1 MEQYT
6 LSNGVKVPPVGFG
19 TYKAAADD
27 GLAVLTRAVEAGYR
41 LFDTAS
47 FYGTEEVLG
56 RAVAES
62 GLPRREFFL
71 ATKAWKT
78 ELGYDNILRACDSSC
93 RRLGVDQLDLYLL
106 HWPKPDPDYEDW
118 AALDRESWRAMERL
132 YEQGRVR
139 AIGVSNFLVHH
150 LQALLSACN
159 VPPMADQVEF
169 HPGYT
174 QWETVSFCREQGI
187 LPQAWSPLGRQR
199 LAGHPLLTEL
209 AQAYQVTPQQLCLRF
224 AVQCGVVPLPKT
236 THLQRM
242 RQNLD
247 LDGFVISPRD
257 MDRLHAM
264 PRAGW
269 SGEHPDYPRA
279 LV

>member
-1 MEQYT
+1 MDKRI
-6 LSNGVKVPPVGFG
+6 LSNGVEMPPVGFG

-27 GLAVLTRAVEAGYR
+27 GQAVFTQAVRAGYR

-47 FYGTEEVLG
+47 FYGTEEALG
-56 RAVAES
+56 RAAAAC
-62 GLPRREFFL
+62 GLPRTEFFL

-78 ELGYDNILRACDSSC
+78 ELGYDNILRACDASC
-93 RRLGVDQLDLYLL
+93 RRLGVEQLDLYLL
-106 HWPKPDPDYEDW
+106 HWPKPDPDYQDW
-118 AALDRESWRAMERL
+118 EALDRESWRAMERL

-139 AIGVSNFLVHH
+139 SIGVCNFLVHH

-159 VPPMADQVEF
+159 VPPMVDQVEF

-174 QWETVSFCREQGI
+174 QWETVRFCQERNI

-199 LAGHPLLTEL
+199 LAGHPLLEEL
-209 AQAYQVTPQQLCLRF
+209 AQTYQVTPQQLCLRF

-236 THLQRM
+236 THPRRM
-242 RQNLD
+242 GENLD
-247 LDGFVISPRD
+247 LDGFALSARD
-257 MDRLHAM
+257 MARLHAM

-269 SGEHPDYPRA
+269 SGEHPDHPR
-279 LV
+279 VRV